1 MLALDR
7 HNFDAE
13 VLEEQG
19 WVLVDFWSPKCEP
32 CKELKPHVEKLEET
46 YGDEVKFCEL
56 DITKARRVAIGQK
69 VMGLPVVA
77 IYHKGE
83 KKVNLAGDVA
93 PSGPKNSTSLATM
106 FDERFLSANVT
117 FSFVT
122 IHPTKQISLPC
133 FSSSSYI
140 TGLF

>member
-77 IYHKGE
+77 IYHNGE
-83 KKVNLAGDVA
+83 KKVNLAGDVT
-93 PSGPKNSTSLATM
+93 PEMVEEKIKEVLA
-106 FDERFLSANVT
+106 
-117 FSFVT
+117 
-122 IHPTKQISLPC
+122 
-133 FSSSSYI
+133 
-140 TGLF
+140 